1 MAFCAD
7 RRAALVAF
15 LATTRAWI
23 EQTESEAR
31 TELSFSAPG
40 DFDYDLSVDQLHVIE
55 HAKATAAAA
64 EAELAAI
71 DGRTRLREG

>member
-15 LATTRAWI
+15 LAASRAWI
-23 EQTESEAR
+23 DQTEAQAR

-40 DFDYDLSVDQLHVIE
+40 DFDYDLSIDELHVLE
-55 HAKATAAAA
+55 HAKATVAAA
-64 EAELAAI
+64 EAELAAL
-71 DGRTRLREG
+71 DARAGLREG